1 MQHVNH
7 RRRTSP
13 SPGSSKL
20 ESVITVLRGSNGAS
34 IANLCNATGSQ
45 AHSVCGA
52 LSGAIKKRLALAV
65 TSVKSDGMRVY
76 RVPN

>member
-1 MQHVNH
+1 ML
-7 RRRTSP
+7 TTDAGLP
-13 SPGSSKL
+13 LAL
-20 ESVITVLRGSNGAS
+20 EAASLIVITVLRGSNGAS

-65 TSVKSDGMRVY
+65 TSEKFNGVCIY
-76 RVPN
+76 RVAN